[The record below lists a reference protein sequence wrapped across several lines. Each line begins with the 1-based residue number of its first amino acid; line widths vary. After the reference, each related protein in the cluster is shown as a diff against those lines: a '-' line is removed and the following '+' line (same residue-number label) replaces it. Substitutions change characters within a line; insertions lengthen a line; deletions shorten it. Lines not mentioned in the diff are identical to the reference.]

1 MSAQASTVDLVV
13 AERKKELERHRVFV
27 DGSTVTPSE
36 STPSESDGADAS
48 VVFTLP
54 PADAEALRAG
64 TIDLSVAFM
73 RGTTKMAGD
82 YGVLLHVLPL
92 LSRSRLL

>member
-1 MSAQASTVDLVV
+1 MNTVDLVV
-13 AERKKELERHRVFV
+13 AERKRELERHRVVV

-36 STPSESDGADAS
+36 SDGTDAS

-54 PADAEALRAG
+54 PADAEALKAG

-82 YGVLLHVLPL
+82 YGVLLRVLPL

>member
-1 MSAQASTVDLVV
+1 MNTVDLVV
-13 AERKKELERHRVFV
+13 AERKRELERHRVVV
-27 DGSTVTPSE
+27 DGATVTPS
-36 STPSESDGADAS
+36 PADGTEAE

-54 PADAEALRAG
+54 PADADAVKSG

-82 YGVLLHVLPL
+82 YGVLLHVLPV
-92 LSRSRLL
+92 LSRAQLF